1 MPSECSQPS
10 NEATL
15 CRCALQSHKRE
26 GSRTHARQQILA
38 RPFVLLPR
46 HVARLSQLRCGGLIT
61 FVTLCE
67 NWDAASVVDSVSTN
81 ELRHNSLESNHLE
94 LNAHLPM
101 QLLLQEFAQE
111 LDDVCFA
118 CARSTMQ

>member
-1 MPSECSQPS
+1 MLFGSEITYHAAQFHVQLREEARAHHAHFV
-10 NEATL
+10 NEEPPPLERTL
-15 CRCALQSHKRE
+15 GDGL
-26 GSRTHARQQILA
+26 
-38 RPFVLLPR
+38 
-46 HVARLSQLRCGGLIT
+46 LRCGGLIT

-101 QLLLQEFAQE
+101 QLLLEEFAQE
-111 LDDVCFA
+111 LHDVLFA